1 MLAVVYAVLTDESG
15 QGLVEY
21 SLVVSLVALAAVA
34 AMALFGHKLNNN
46 LGSSSTLIN
55 SLT

>member
-34 AMALFGHKLNNN
+34 AMALFGRRLNNN

-55 SLT
+55 SLS